1 MLEQVRLVLL
11 NAFPPPS
18 CANGCFLGD
27 YILNVQRI
35 MNVKNLAI
43 SVVTALVLSA
53 CASVPKGNPQQD
65 AALKT
70 FTVPTQKASLYVY
83 RNEAMGAGVKM
94 PVTLDGKSLGSTAAK
109 TYLYAEV
116 EPGQHKLTSEAE
128 NTSELTVDTVAGKAY
143 YVWQEVKMGFL
154 YARNKLQLVDEKTG
168 QEGVKES
175 ELAVMPAATAEAKSE

>member
-1 MLEQVRLVLL
+1 M
-11 NAFPPPS
+11 
-18 CANGCFLGD
+18 
-27 YILNVQRI
+27 
-35 MNVKNLAI
+35 
-43 SVVTALVLSA
+43 VVAALILSA
-53 CASVPKGNPQQD
+53 CASVPKGDPQQD

-70 FTVPTQKASLYVY
+70 FAVPAQKASLYVY
-83 RNEAMGAGVKM
+83 RNESMGAGVKM
-94 PVTLDGKSLGSTAAK
+94 SVTLDGKALGNTAAK

-143 YVWQEVKMGFL
+143 YVWQEVKMGLL

-175 ELAVMPAATAEAKSE
+175 ELAIASPTSAQAKSE